1 MPLGETFAGGETW
14 DRGRPHQTRLVQ
26 PTACIVRLC
35 FRVFSEIGVIVQN
48 LVHDAGIGQTL
59 GPIFVC
65 SLRHGL
71 VDCGYENVCMF
82 VTADRCFE
90 LRICSEVRLFDRF
103 AEWRELAIAW
113 DNERDLTVFCRKDA
127 VRGGPGRHLAAFER
141 IGDQPH
147 ALQRV
152 GRTELA
158 NYRNNNLCLRHAEHR
173 ARTKAPETNRGR
185 LPCRPE

>member
-1 MPLGETFAGGETW
+1 MLAKQRRCASGGDVRRWRDAGETW

-35 FRVFSEIGVIVQN
+35 FRVFWEIGVIVQN

-65 SLRHGL
+65 FLRHGL

-90 LRICSEVRLFDRF
+90 LWICSEVRSFDRF
-103 AEWRELAIAW
+103 AEWRELAIA
-113 DNERDLTVFCRKDA
+113 
-127 VRGGPGRHLAAFER
+127 
-141 IGDQPH
+141 
-147 ALQRV
+147 
-152 GRTELA
+152 
-158 NYRNNNLCLRHAEHR
+158 
-173 ARTKAPETNRGR
+173 
-185 LPCRPE
+185 